1 MTTND
6 THKSQTLR
14 ISAIVVILGQMY
26 WLDTVTILWRRQA
39 HATFKMQSF
48 NLFSLTLPV
57 FFAVLAIFLSWL
69 LLVRFKP
76 TWVTL
81 VFCLLIGAG
90 YVILA
95 ISIVFANP
103 FMLQIL
109 NSTGLAYISRVILE
123 LGSSSMTLQVGAF
136 ILVIGLINLIRILVT
151 ATPRS
156 L

>member
-6 THKSQTLR
+6 TRKSQAFGLT
-14 ISAIVVILGQMY
+14 AIVVMLGLMY

-39 HATFKMQSF
+39 HATFRMQSF
-48 NLFSLTLPV
+48 NLFTLTLPV
-57 FFAVLAIFLSWL
+57 VFAVLAIFLSWL

-81 VFCLLIGAG
+81 IFCLLIGVG

-95 ISIVFANP
+95 ISIAYPNP
-103 FMLQIL
+103 LLLQIL
-109 NSTGLAYISRVILE
+109 KSTGLAFVSRVILE

-136 ILVIGLINLIRILVT
+136 ILGIGLINLIRILVK
-151 ATPRS
+151 ATPPS